1 MVLHDL
7 IVQELVNTKSLAAL
21 IFLIE
26 RGRELE
32 FSYNG
37 REYFISRSRAQR
49 FVSLWDRQNE
59 QSFDSVEELIGNAV
73 IGNQSLMSVWK
84 DVNIETLF

>member
-1 MVLHDL
+1 MHDL
-7 IVQELVNTKSLAAL
+7 IVQELENTKSLAAL

-37 REYFISRSRAQR
+37 GGYFISRSRAQR

-59 QSFDSVEELIGNAV
+59 QSFDSVEELIENAV